1 MDDINFRVGNFSVR
15 DTPLQTDRVK
25 DILHA
30 PVKKGAF
37 KIVRNARLPSGK
49 VARLR
54 PPAISVLSSS
64 EPFTEPQKSRAI
76 TRSSHSDLWV
86 AEDPATGSKLNFHLF
101 LHSDRM
107 KPKSHKIFA
116 RRRHPPLTKSEMCGA
131 RWETRNVGV
140 DRKISKERV
149 RDDNL

>member
-15 DTPLQTDRVK
+15 DTPLQTDRFK

-30 PVKKGAF
+30 PVKKKAF

-49 VARLR
+49 VSRLR
-54 PPAISVLSSS
+54 PPAISVFSSS
-64 EPFTEPQKSRAI
+64 EPFAEPQKSTAI
-76 TRSSHSDLWV
+76 TRSSHPDRWV
-86 AEDPATGSKLNFHLF
+86 GQDPSSGSKLNFHLY

-116 RRRHPPLTKSEMCGA
+116 RRRHLPLTKSEMCGA
-131 RWETRNVGV
+131 RWETRNVGA
-140 DRKISKERV
+140 DRNFSKER
-149 RDDNL
+149 DDDL